1 MANQV
6 GPDTVSG
13 AAVPAAQAAD
23 AQPVS
28 GDVSAGGT
36 LAKEPY
42 PGHIQ
47 DPGHGHSSFHGRPVS
62 WVASCLILAGFIVGG
77 LALIFGP
84 TWPVFWVGVGITVIG
99 GLLALATDIFDDW
112 Y

>member
-13 AAVPAAQAAD
+13 AAAPAGQVAGAR
-23 AQPVS
+23 PGS
-28 GDVSAGGT
+28 GDVTAT
-36 LAKEPY
+36 EPA
-42 PGHIQ
+42 PGEIR
-47 DPGHGHSSFHGRPVS
+47 DPGHSHAAFHGRPVS
-62 WVASCLILAGFIVGG
+62 WVATCLIMAGFVVGG

-84 TWPVFWVGVGITVIG
+84 TWPVFWVGVGIAVIG